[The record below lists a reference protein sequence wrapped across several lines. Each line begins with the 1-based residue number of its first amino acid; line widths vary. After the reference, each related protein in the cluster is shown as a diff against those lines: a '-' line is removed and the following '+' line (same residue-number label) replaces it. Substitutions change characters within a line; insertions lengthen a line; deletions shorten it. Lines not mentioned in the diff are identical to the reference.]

1 MSSSLS
7 TELRQFVDGL
17 DGQDVDMGALVDTIG
32 DRGFGLLLLI
42 LALPAALPL
51 PAPGFATP
59 FGVTILLLGTQML
72 RGRPTP
78 WLPQRMRDRN
88 VSWKLLDFSVR
99 NGRVPFA
106 VVEFF
111 VRPRLS
117 RLARN
122 RFFLAAVSLTIML
135 MATSMCVPLPLTNT
149 APSFVIFVLAAGMLE
164 EDGLLLAAG
173 LLLAPIAAGIAGYA
187 LYVGI
192 TVGPEAVESTVKPA
206 VKGLLGLS

>member
-7 TELRQFVDGL
+7 QELRDFVDDL
-17 DGQDVDMGALVDTIG
+17 DGRDVDMGALVDTIG
-32 DRGFGLLLLI
+32 DRGFGLLFLI

-51 PAPGFATP
+51 PAPGYASP
-59 FGVTILLLGTQML
+59 FGLIILILGTQLL

-78 WLPQRMRDRN
+78 WLPERLRRYR

-106 VVEFF
+106 AVEFF
-111 VRPRLS
+111 VRPRLEG
-117 RLARN
+117 LVRN
-122 RFFLAAVSLTIML
+122 RVFLALVSITILL
-135 MATSMCVPLPLTNT
+135 MAASMCVPMPLTNT
-149 APSFVIFVLAAGMLE
+149 APSFVVFVLAAGMVE
-164 EDGLLLAAG
+164 EDGVLLATG

-192 TVGPEAVESTVKPA
+192 ALGPDAVEETVKPA
-206 VKGLLGLS
+206 IKGLLGL